1 MEQKKKL
8 EYGKIFLCSYVA
20 QGYSI
25 DLVVFERIDSGNN
38 NAHDDPYL
46 NLINSTE
53 SNLKLLIIGGRLRYG
68 DPEISHDLGLQS
80 FPEKIKVEKNVKM
93 IDILEPN
100 VEYDNLKL
108 SRVRCNLSSSLRNL
122 TESTKAFQE
131 YSEIEG
137 RRRTTQTNLS

>member
-1 MEQKKKL
+1 
-8 EYGKIFLCSYVA
+8 
-20 QGYSI
+20 
-25 DLVVFERIDSGNN
+25 
-38 NAHDDPYL
+38 
-46 NLINSTE
+46 
-53 SNLKLLIIGGRLRYG
+53 LIIGGRPRYG
-68 DPEISHDLGLQS
+68 DPEILHDLGLQS